1 MSQNAE
7 ALQRSAR
14 LYPYYALC
22 SSANFWQPV
31 FFLYFIQYLS
41 LAEVLRLE
49 AVYYMAVVVLEVPS
63 GYFSDVVGRR
73 VTLIISAASTVVA
86 SSLFLIGDSFSV
98 FACAQIALAAGMAFR
113 SGTDTSFHY
122 DVLSVLNRESEYDHR
137 EAVVARNAFAGSA
150 LAALIGGLVASYAL
164 HLAYVLSV
172 GVAIVAFMIALLF
185 AEPSQQRVSS
195 ERVGFISQIGHC
207 LRYLHQPALAWLMV
221 FVIFM
226 TVINHIPYEFYQ
238 PYIGL
243 LHFQDLMTTPVVTG
257 FHTAITLMVASWIA
271 GYSIRL
277 RDVIG
282 LPGALLLA
290 AGLQTLII
298 GLMALYIHLFV
309 ALFLLL
315 RSSPRAL
322 MAAPLNAAVVP
333 RLEAAHRATYL
344 SIQSLLGR
352 LAFSGALMTLSVYAG
367 QDTNWAVL
375 SHTLTLCVGFA
386 LVGFVMLILTVRFVL
401 GDSAQ
406 VVGQKDSV

>member
-1 MSQNAE
+1 MSQNTD

-14 LYPYYALC
+14 LYPFYALC

-73 VTLIISAASTVVA
+73 LTLIISAASVVVA
-86 SSLFLIGDSFSV
+86 SSLFLIGDSFFI
-98 FACAQIALAAGMAFR
+98 FAFAQIALAAGMAFR

-122 DVLSVLNRESEYDHR
+122 DVLSILQRESEYDHR
-137 EAVVARNAFAGSA
+137 ESVVARNAFVGSA

-164 HLAYVLSV
+164 HLAYVLSL
-172 GVAIVAFMIALLF
+172 GVAGLAFVMTLFF
-185 AEPSQQRVSS
+185 AEPPQERMSS
-195 ERVGFISQIGHC
+195 VRVGFLSQIDHC
-207 LRYLHQPALAWLMV
+207 LRYLHHPMLAWLMV

-243 LHFQDLMTTPVVTG
+243 LNFQHMIATPIATG
-257 FHTAITLMVASWIA
+257 FHTAITLLIASWVA
-271 GYSIRL
+271 AYSIRL

-282 LPGALLLA
+282 LAGTLLTA
-290 AGLQTLII
+290 AGLQTVTI
-298 GLMALYIHLFV
+298 GLMAFYLHPAV
-309 ALFLLL
+309 ALVLLL

-322 MAAPLNAAVVP
+322 MAAPLNAAIVP
-333 RLEAAHRATYL
+333 RLESAHRATYL

-352 LAFSGALMTLSVYAG
+352 LAFSGALMVLSVYAG
-367 QDTNWAVL
+367 QETSWAAL
-375 SHTLTLCVGFA
+375 SHTLILCGGFA
-386 LVGFVMLILTVRFVL
+386 SVGFVLLVLTARFTL
-401 GDSAQ
+401 RDSAL
-406 VVGQKDSV
+406 VVELKDSV